1 MSHKIVNRNK
11 ATGTRIANKY
21 SRKLS
26 KSQINALK
34 AGKTVSTRGTSGT
47 LKKQLEAYNKA
58 LANSA
63 SALRQARDKYYDIS
77 TKVDIARK
85 AEEEAAATAAE
96 SQAETAQAA
105 IEAEK
110 TKFENVSN
118 YYDKRMDY
126 EKALAEKE
134 EEARNF
140 ADAHGDYT
148 KSSDY
153 NAEIS
158 SQKKQRDLAQ
168 QKVDALKKQL
178 ASALSSGK
186 IKKGSE
192 EWLEMSTTITEAE
205 SAVKDLDTT
214 IENTKQKQLTTK
226 YEEMFDRAIAKA
238 EQLISKIDTINDLLT
253 EEMMY
258 DYDTGQLTD
267 MGALSLTLNAQ
278 SMNDSLDTLQNY
290 VKKRQ
295 QIIDDYNNKLF
306 GEQKYDELM
315 SENDSNIQNALKNA
329 NSYKQQILSIVKTQ
343 SQKEQD
349 ALFKVIDAR
358 KEALKKK
365 RDYWEYDKKIKSS
378 TKEINLLQQQI
389 DALDGVKYCPT
400 IYLIAG
406 NSPQPYLATA

>member
-1 MSHKIVNRNK
+1 
-11 ATGTRIANKY
+11 
-21 SRKLS
+21 
-26 KSQINALK
+26 
-34 AGKTVSTRGTSGT
+34 
-47 LKKQLEAYNKA
+47 
-58 LANSA
+58 
-63 SALRQARDKYYDIS
+63 
-77 TKVDIARK
+77 
-85 AEEEAAATAAE
+85 
-96 SQAETAQAA
+96 
-105 IEAEK
+105 
-110 TKFENVSN
+110 
-118 YYDKRMDY
+118 MDY

-186 IKKGSE
+186 IKKDSE

-365 RDYWEYDKKIKSS
+365 KEYYDYDKQLKSK

-389 DALDGVKYCPT
+389 DALDGVTDAESRAQKARLEAQVPRVLT
-400 IYLIAG
+400 VFPAFNALI
-406 NSPQPYLATA
+406 